1 MKKVEKSRKIVL
13 TKSAHNDKITKS
25 PKHTAT
31 QTTLEGARILDYSVY
46 EPKKKFEL
54 NIDN

>member
-13 TKSAHNDKITKS
+13 TKLAHNDKITKS

-31 QTTLEGARILDYSVY
+31 QTTLEGAQILDYSVY